1 MKDSASR
8 RQESEGG
15 FENFLGVGVVE
26 AAEVSGVARTSGIEN
41 VRTGKAVE
49 FGASNDFTGVFHG
62 RLLIRIDG
70 ADDVDHRNTDGAG
83 DIKRS
88 GVDGDEEVEM
98 RKKGGEI
105 SQRNRPAGVDGFRA
119 GPEDG
124 FGQRLV
130 SGRAHDQHLGVLF
143 LK

>member
-15 FENFLGVGVVE
+15 FQNFLGMGVVE
-26 AAEVSGVARTSGIEN
+26 ASEVSGVARTSGIEN
-41 VRTGKAVE
+41 VRTGKTVE
-49 FGASNDFTGVFHG
+49 FRASYDFTGMFHG

-70 ADDVDHRNTDGAG
+70 ADDIDHRNADGAG
-83 DIKRS
+83 DIKRP
-88 GVDGDEEVEM
+88 GVDGDEEVEV

-105 SQRNRPAGVDGFRA
+105 SQRNRPTGVDGFRA
-119 GPEDG
+119 GSENG
-124 FGQRLV
+124 VGQGSVRGG
-130 SGRAHDQHLGVLF
+130 SYDQHLGVLF